1 MTKRSNFSRQVLAE
15 CKGHPERE
23 DAGNILHMIL
33 TTPDWHDNNDIA
45 VQFMRH
51 VANLAERL
59 AAAPHAHPAVRQ
71 QLQRIVLVASC

>member
-1 MTKRSNFSRQVLAE
+1 MTKRFDFPKLVLAE

-33 TTPDWHDNNDIA
+33 TTPDWHDNNETA

-51 VANLAERL
+51 VAALAERM
-59 AAAPHAHPAVRQ
+59 AAAPHAHPAIAQ
-71 QLQRIVLVASC
+71 QLGVIAKVASC